1 MIIPTQDLPFNSL
14 QQLGQRDI
22 NQDVFDLI
30 YWVQQEILSP
40 ELLPYF
46 DVSKIQD
53 TLKGQMESIQELKKD
68 LSKHNKQRDTQ
79 YLTLHVIEL
88 ERIQYFYQQYLR
100 TRMQKL
106 ISNAFYYY
114 NNIGEY
120 QISLKEKDFL
130 RTLVEKQADYLFTNC
145 LQYYQKTQRNF
156 GVKLDNQNL
165 SQQSQQDDKINVQ
178 KPDINQYVVIH
189 VNTSRTIHIGSIA
202 LSENDS
208 ALVSYDDI
216 KQLSYVIIRF
226 MVPIKSV
233 TLI

>member
-1 MIIPTQDLPFNSL
+1 MF
-14 QQLGQRDI
+14 
-22 NQDVFDLI
+22 LI
-30 YWVQQEILSP
+30 QYWVQQEILSP

-53 TLKGQMESIQELKKD
+53 ALKGQLDSIQDLKKD

-100 TRMQKL
+100 TRMLKL

-120 QISLKEKDFL
+120 QISLKEKEFL
-130 RTLVEKQADYLFTNC
+130 KALVEK
-145 LQYYQKTQRNF
+145 
-156 GVKLDNQNL
+156 KLTIY
-165 SQQSQQDDKINVQ
+165 SQIKFWSEIGQSKLIIQSQQDDKINVQ
-178 KPDINQYVVIH
+178 KPDVNQYVVIH
-189 VNTSRTIHIGSIA
+189 VNTSRTIHVGSIA

-216 KQLSYVIIRF
+216 KQLSYVILRF

>member
-14 QQLGQRDI
+14 QQAVQRDI
-22 NQDVFDLI
+22 NQDVFDLV

-53 TLKGQMESIQELKKD
+53 ALKGQLESIQDLKKD

-100 TRMQKL
+100 TRMLKL

-120 QISLKEKDFL
+120 QISLKEKEFL
-130 RTLVEKQADYLFTNC
+130 KALVEKQTDYLLTNC

-156 GVKLDNQNL
+156 GVRLDNQNQ

-178 KPDINQYVVIH
+178 KPDVNQYVVIH
-189 VNTSRTIHIGSIA
+189 VNTSRTIHVGSIA
-202 LSENDS
+202 LSENDC

-216 KQLSYVIIRF
+216 KQLSYVFLDSWYQLR
-226 MVPIKSV
+226 V
-233 TLI
+233 